1 MGGTLLNTVTII
13 IGSLAGMVIGSRLTK
28 QMQESIMMGLGL
40 VVAYL
45 GISNAAT
52 TQNIIVPLIS
62 LVIGVI
68 IGELLRIEDHF
79 ENFGGWLQAR
89 LVGNN
94 PSAEAESL
102 DANGMDARQRFITG
116 FVMASLVYSIGPL
129 ALLGSIQDGMG
140 LSAGFEQLA
149 IKATIDGFASV
160 AFAATFGIGVLASAG
175 TIFVF
180 QGSLALLGS
189 LIGAFMTEPMVAE
202 MVATGGI
209 MLMGMS
215 VKMLDI
221 KPIRLAN
228 FLPALVVAP
237 ILVTLMVAFGWY

>member
-1 MGGTLLNTVTII
+1 MGGTLFNTLTII
-13 IGSLAGMVIGSRLTK
+13 VGSLAGLLIGKRLTK

-45 GISNAAT
+45 GLSNAGE

-79 ENFGGWLQAR
+79 ERFGGWLQERFA
-89 LVGNN
+89 GKS
-94 PSAEAESL
+94 SASEGEL

-116 FVMASLVYSIGPL
+116 FVMASLVYAIGPL

-140 LSAGFEQLA
+140 LAVGFEQLA
-149 IKATIDGFASV
+149 IKAVIDGFASV

-189 LIGAFMTEPMVAE
+189 LIGAFMSEPMVAE

-215 VKMLDI
+215 VKMLEI

-228 FLPALVVAP
+228 FLPALVIAP
-237 ILVTLMVAFGWY
+237 VLVTVMVAFGWY

>member
-1 MGGTLLNTVTII
+1 MGGTLLNTLTII
-13 IGSLAGMVIGSRLTK
+13 IGSLAGLVIGSRLTK
-28 QMQESIMMGLGL
+28 QMQESIIMGLGL
-40 VVAYL
+40 VVMYL

-79 ENFGGWLQAR
+79 ESFGGWLQAR
-89 LVGNN
+89 VAGGDAD
-94 PSAEAESL
+94 AETEL

-140 LSAGFEQLA
+140 LAAGFEQLA
-149 IKATIDGFASV
+149 IKSVIDGFASV
-160 AFAATFGIGVLASAG
+160 AFASTFGIGVLASAG

-180 QGSLALLGS
+180 QGSLAVLGS

>member
-1 MGGTLLNTVTII
+1 MGGTIFNTITII
-13 IGSLAGMVIGSRLTK
+13 IGSLVGMVIGQRLSK

-45 GISNAAT
+45 GVSNADS
-52 TQNIIVPLIS
+52 TQNILVPLIS
-62 LVIGVI
+62 LVIGVV

-79 ENFGGWLQAR
+79 ESLGGWLQER
-89 LVGNN
+89 LAGKTGGTDG
-94 PSAEAESL
+94 EL

-140 LSAGFEQLA
+140 LAAGFEQLA
-149 IKATIDGFASV
+149 IKSVIDGFASV

-175 TIFVF
+175 TIFIF

-209 MLMGMS
+209 MLMGMA

-237 ILVTLMVAFGWY
+237 VLVSIMVAFGWY

>member
-1 MGGTLLNTVTII
+1 MGGTILNTVTII
-13 IGSLAGMVIGSRLTK
+13 IGSLVGMVIGQRLSK
-28 QMQESIMMGLGL
+28 QIQESIMMGLGL

-45 GISNAAT
+45 GVSNAGT

-62 LVIGVI
+62 LVIGVV
-68 IGELLRIEDHF
+68 IGELLHIEDHF
-79 ENFGGWLQAR
+79 ENFGGWLQER
-89 LVGNN
+89 LAGKN
-94 PSAEAESL
+94 SASDAEL
-102 DANGMDARQRFITG
+102 DANGMDSRQRFITG

-149 IKATIDGFASV
+149 IKSVIDGFASI

-180 QGSLALLGS
+180 QGSLAVLGS

-237 ILVTLMVAFGWY
+237 VLVSLMVLFGWY